1 MTYSDLEY
9 EIFSRQFILKS
20 FDERNIYKLHNTKV
34 TIVGLGGIG
43 CPLSQYLVSS
53 GLKNIT
59 LFDGDRIE
67 KTNLGRQILYSLDDI
82 GKYKSII
89 NYSPKFRICQKK

>member
-9 EIFSRQFILKS
+9 EIFSRQFILKN
-20 FDERNIYKLHNTKV
+20 FNETNIKKLNNAK
-34 TIVGLGGIG
+34 IILIGLGGIG

-59 LFDGDRIE
+59 LFDGDLVE
-67 KTNLGRQILYSLDDI
+67 KGNFPL
-82 GKYKSII
+82 SI
-89 NYSPKFRICQKK
+89 